1 MVNALPLQPS
11 KMMGKHY
18 PVHPVLKALLE
29 AARKMHRLSHE
40 EKWDLADLAEL
51 AKVNDR
57 DARKRLGKCHNN
69 SVAQSKVGRLILH
82 TKTDTV
88 DYEAFRR

>member
-1 MVNALPLQPS
+1 MDN
-11 KMMGKHY
+11 H
-18 PVHPVLKALLE
+18 PVHPTLIALIR
-29 AARKMHRLSHE
+29 AARTLRRIAHE
-40 EKWDLADLAEL
+40 ESWTLGDLAEC
-51 AKVNDR
+51 AGVNDR

-88 DYEAFRR
+88 DYEAFRQ